1 MNKINTFLLST
12 ITASL
17 LVGCGGGSSD
27 STSSSNSSTSNTAYL
42 VDSPIE
48 GMEYSCDSSSEI
60 KVTGADGAFNYDS
73 TCNVITFSIGN
84 IAISSL
90 DTKNINT
97 DGKIYPADLLSL
109 ERTDTT
115 TPRLQ
120 NMLRFLQSIDSDN
133 NPNNGITIDEA
144 TKATL
149 KNANAIDFSKLGD
162 ADTTIVENL
171 FTDTLT
177 DKTLISVNDAVAHY
191 EDTLRNDLKID
202 VETVA
207 PAKAIAIQPLVLRTN
222 KDKES
227 ITINGERDAKVFI
240 DGIDSGIVIDK
251 NNTATVDLDTTGA
264 DGIKSFNITLKDL
277 VDNESVPLSLS
288 INKDTI
294 APIKAINSS
303 IPSFINSASVNKDSL
318 TTTITGEDGSSVFV
332 NGTEVGTIANG
343 SYELTLDT
351 SGPDGAKSF
360 SITLKDLVG
369 NESDPLSL
377 SINKDTIA
385 PIKAIN
391 SSIPSFI
398 NSASVNKDSLTTTI
412 TGEDGSSVFVNGT
425 EVGTIANGSYELTLD
440 TSGVDGAKSF
450 SITLKDLVGNE
461 SAPLSLSIN
470 KDTIAPSKSTSS
482 NIPSYINNSGKS
494 ITLTGEDGSLVFV
507 DGSEVGTITNGTYEL
522 ALNPAGA
529 DGLKSFNV
537 TLKDLAGNESE
548 AFVFNIT
555 KDTIAPL
562 KATIKSTAEIINDT
576 IKVEVKGEIGSSVYI
591 NDTYITMIPD
601 SGIAIITLDNPKN
614 SYYELFKIKLVD
626 SAENIS
632 EVYDFVTTF
641 SRINLNSDFT
651 YFVPEDMTVVKNS
664 VTNEEAII
672 MSYESNEVVGGAI
685 AKIALNQGE
694 SISARLATIISQIRL
709 ISGLNTPVKLT
720 EQQISNILK
729 EGIIAEYTLTTSSNF
744 GSIEIISK
752 LTNQIMGGNLTNLPT
767 ASGSALLSNY
777 FNILFNIE
785 KDTNGNTYITISVV
799 PNSEYSKYQTITN
812 SIINTQNIKA
822 NNEVLVNNSDEFTVN
837 TSTQK
842 KTADF
847 LFVVDDSGSM
857 SSYQNAVS
865 QAATDFAT
873 AITNAGIDYRISIIT
888 TSDSISDLTTT
899 SCSYFNNCP
908 ASRILNSIGII
919 KNDIDKFKT
928 NLIVG
933 TDGSGTETGIYNAE
947 YALKSTVLGDSTD
960 GILTTLG
967 MPANDTTPL
976 SVIILSDEKSQ
987 YTSRAG
993 YGNNFDPSNNLFID
1007 RGYTVYSI
1015 INTYINSSS
1024 QYDDLAI
1031 STNGLIADIS
1041 NTSNYSTIMNTIAQ
1055 KASGN
1060 LGYKLTNE
1068 NVIESTIYVKVNDV
1082 EVAHDNTNGWKYI
1095 PAYNSV
1101 LFYGTAVPKD
1111 GDKISVSY
1119 SNTEK

>member
-144 TKATL
+144 TKTAL
-149 KNANAIDFSKLGD
+149 KNVNAIDFSKLGD
-162 ADTTIVENL
+162 SDTAIVENL

-177 DKTLISVNDAVAHY
+177 DKTLLSVNDAVAHY

-277 VDNESVPLSLS
+277 VDNESV
-288 INKDTI
+288 
-294 APIKAINSS
+294 
-303 IPSFINSASVNKDSL
+303 
-318 TTTITGEDGSSVFV
+318 
-332 NGTEVGTIANG
+332 
-343 SYELTLDT
+343 
-351 SGPDGAKSF
+351 
-360 SITLKDLVG
+360 
-369 NESDPLSL
+369 PLSL

-767 ASGSALLSNY
+767 ASGSALLSSY

-1095 PAYNSV
+1095 PAYNSI